1 MNLYPC
7 LYKMNDT
14 ARYPLNSF
22 GYYNLWNINKIN
34 ACDNVLIMVRTLIKK
49 YKWVLEN
56 PYVILD

>member
-1 MNLYPC
+1 
-7 LYKMNDT
+7 MNDT